1 MGPIGTHVIAFMYLQ
16 TKDQV
21 PPGVHVFA
29 QAKNAEARAKL
40 IDAAT
45 KHAGSHM
52 MVLLHCIL
60 LIIM

>member
-1 MGPIGTHVIAFMYLQ
+1 MYLQ

-45 KHAGSHM
+45 KHAGSKM
-52 MVLLHCIL
+52 IA
-60 LIIM
+60 